1 MTEKRNKGRPPLG
14 VIPRDAQVA
23 FFLREADAAWWTLCA
38 EDLGFK
44 SRSQLFT
51 AIAERLKIGGLAPVT
66 FLKLGLMFRKR
77 SAETGAGEG
86 AGFINPFVSL
96 PPLPLVDEPA
106 DEEIIEALHNIEREL
121 QTA

>member
-23 FFLREADAAWWTLCA
+23 FFLREADAAWWTRCA

-51 AIAERLKIGGLAPVT
+51 AIAERLKVGGLAPVVW
-66 FLKLGLMFRKR
+66 LKLGLMFRKR
-77 SAETGAGEG
+77 ALETGASKG
-86 AGFINPFVSL
+86 AGFVNPFVSL
-96 PPLPLVDEPA
+96 LPLPLVDEPA
-106 DEEIIEALHNIEREL
+106 DEEIITALHDIEKEL